1 MTPNGI
7 FFRPDGRRVYFSDG
21 SADNVRQYILTVA
34 WDITTA
40 TWDTNFGTSI
50 DSVEDVSFS
59 SDGLKM
65 YIVDGS
71 AEDDIHEFELTVA
84 WDISTAS
91 LSALYHINEDPVP
104 NGVTFKPDGTKM
116 YVIGNSNDSIYEY
129 DLGIVCP
136 HQVAIGHGGAPSP
149 LALDV
154 RSEDNNQ
161 IVAHDSSAQ
170 AAGVGGGIIFGGHY
184 TDADDT
190 ALGGRIGVEKLDS
203 VSGNFG
209 FDMIFQSMPNG
220 GNITEMLRLSAE
232 TDTVL
237 VSSGLEVQTTTG
249 ALVIPKMTTTQRN
262 ALTAVNGMMVYNTST
277 NAFNKR
283 ENGAWASF

>member
-1 MTPNGI
+1 
-7 FFRPDGRRVYFSDG
+7 VYFSDG
-21 SADNVRQYILTVA
+21 SVDTVRQYILTVA

-50 DSVEDVSFS
+50 DNVEDVSFS

-91 LSALYHINEDPVP
+91 LSALYHIYEDAVP

-136 HQVAIGHGGAPSP
+136 HRVAIGHGGDYGS
-149 LALDV
+149 LVLDV
-154 RSEDNNQ
+154 RSEDDNQ
-161 IVAHDSSAQ
+161 ILVHDTNAQ
-170 AAGVGGGIIFGGHY
+170 AVGVGGGIMFGGNY
-184 TDADDT
+184 TDAGAT
-190 ALGGRIGVEKLDS
+190 GVGGRIGCEKVNS
-203 VSGNFG
+203 TSGHYG
-209 FDMIFQSMPNG
+209 FDLVLQSMSG
-220 GNITEMLRLSAE
+220 IGNITEMLRLSAE
-232 TDTVL
+232 ADNVL
-237 VSSGLEVQTTTG
+237 ISSGLEVQTTTG